1 MSGRGKKWG
10 ALALAAAAA
19 APALAYA
26 GGSAAA
32 DALAKLEHGRWIVR
46 SATQS
51 SLQRAICLRDTTLL
65 FQIEHGANGCR
76 QQLVRTDSRGAT
88 VDYVCPGRGFGHT
101 SVRVETSKA
110 ATIETQGFVDGRPF
124 SYRATA
130 RKLSEC

>member
-1 MSGRGKKWG
+1 MAGGGKKWS
-10 ALALAAAAA
+10 ALALAAA

-26 GGSAAA
+26 GGGAAA
-32 DALAKLEHGRWIVR
+32 DALAQLERGRWVIR

-51 SLQRAICLRDTTLL
+51 SLQRAICLRDTALL
-65 FQIEHGANGCR
+65 FQIEHGPDGCTR
-76 QQLVRTDSRGAT
+76 QLVRTEPRGGT

-101 SVRVETSKA
+101 SIRVETSKA
-110 ATIETQGFVDGRPF
+110 ATIETQGFIDGRPF